1 MPNAQSAQ
9 IPQSKLA
16 SLNGREKTE
25 KKRRKKRGIDKKKE
39 RGSNSS
45 PAII

>member
-25 KKRRKKRGIDKKKE
+25 EEEKKRGIDEKKE
-39 RGSNSS
+39 HCSNSS

>member
-25 KKRRKKRGIDKKKE
+25 KKKKKRGIDKKKE
-39 RGSNSS
+39 RCSNSS

>member
-25 KKRRKKRGIDKKKE
+25 KEKKRGIDKKKE